1 MCCRMPKVR
10 WPELQKTTSPGQK
23 YPDRGTKVSSAPS
36 WLFSGEPDKGA
47 AIQDVQMSGHTIWES
62 LARGYGDRQGTVK
75 TTCLNV
81 HKARDG
87 ERHSSFFLWHIVS
100 QP

>member
-1 MCCRMPKVR
+1 MASVTENDVPRTEVSR
-10 WPELQKTTSPGQK
+10 TRNKTEQCTLMAIF
-23 YPDRGTKVSSAPS
+23 RR
-36 WLFSGEPDKGA
+36 EPDKGA
-47 AIQDVQMSGHTIWES
+47 AIQDVQMSGHTIRES